1 MRIKHV
7 AEHEATGSI
16 KIEYER
22 LIETFGM
29 VPNQTKIFSIWPEIF
44 ELHNDMYQK
53 IMVNQTLLPKPIKQF
68 IAVLAARADSCGY
81 CTFWHTHF
89 LKVMGID
96 QTIIDTL
103 GDNYRLAPVDDK
115 TMSLLEYSDLVA
127 RDAAG
132 SKDDDV
138 QKLRN
143 HGFSDEEILE
153 AAVIVGYFGFMTRVL
168 GALGVEIESTQEAQ
182 AGDTEAA
189 DV

>member
-1 MRIKHV
+1 MRIKHI
-7 AEHEATGSI
+7 AEHEATGST

-22 LIETFGM
+22 LIETYGM
-29 VPNQTKIFSIWPEIF
+29 VPNQTKVFSIWPEIF
-44 ELHNDMYQK
+44 ELHNDMYKK

-68 IAVLAARADSCGY
+68 IAVLAARADSCRY

-96 QTIIDTL
+96 QRIIDAL
-103 GDNYRLAPVDDK
+103 GDDFRQSPVDDK
-115 TMSLLEYSDLVA
+115 TMSLMEYCDLVA

-132 SKDDDV
+132 SKDEDV

-168 GALGVEIESTQEAQ
+168 NALGVEIESTQESQ
-182 AGDTEAA
+182 TGGTESP
-189 DV
+189 DN